1 MMLKTVY
8 GLPPADM
15 ERIEASE
22 KEEESCICEEAA
34 GNDPVKSK
42 NNFGQK
48 VLGVSSVENI

>member
-1 MMLKTVY
+1 MLKTVY